1 MAITSE
7 LIGKLGGADIQTV
20 ELNIPVKSGNGF
32 QTLHTIQIDKPSFVA
47 VSLTHDDTN
56 SFKGTSGRAAICLS
70 GEGGIFYGANYGVSS
85 AAGNPLSVTATLD
98 AGAWQVK
105 ATSNF
110 SSANYTAQTLTI
122 CTVKL

>member
-20 ELNIPVKSGNGF
+20 ELNIPIKSGNGF

-56 SFKGTSGRAAICLS
+56 SFTGTSGRAAICLI
-70 GEGGIFYGANYGVSS
+70 GEGGVFYGANYGAST
-85 AAGNPLSVTATLD
+85 AAGNPLGVAVTLD

-105 ATSNF
+105 AISNTSGP
-110 SSANYTAQTLTI
+110 NYIAQTLTI
-122 CTVKL
+122 CTAEM

>member
-7 LIGKLGGADIQTV
+7 IIGKLGGADIQTV
-20 ELNIPVKSGNGF
+20 ELNIPIKSGNGF

-56 SFKGTSGRAAICLS
+56 SFKGTSGRAAICLT
-70 GEGGIFYGANYGVSS
+70 GEEEIFYGANYGVST
-85 AAGNPLSVTATLD
+85 AAGNPLGVTATLD

-105 ATSNF
+105 ATSNL
-110 SSANYTAQTLTI
+110 SSANYIAQTLTI
-122 CTVKL
+122 CTAEM

>member
-20 ELNIPVKSGNGF
+20 ELNIPIKSGKGF

-47 VSLTHDDTN
+47 VSLTHDNTN
-56 SFKGTSGRAAICLS
+56 SFKGTSGRAAICLT
-70 GEGGIFYGANYGVSS
+70 GEEEIFYGANYGVSS
-85 AAGNPLSVTATLD
+85 AAGNPLGVTATLD

-105 ATSNF
+105 AASNV
-110 SSANYTAQTLTI
+110 SSANYIAQTLTI
-122 CTVKL
+122 CTAEM

>member
-20 ELNIPVKSGNGF
+20 ELNIPIKSGKGF

-47 VSLTHDDTN
+47 VSLTHDNTN
-56 SFKGTSGRAAICLS
+56 SFKGTSGRAAICLT
-70 GEGGIFYGANYGVSS
+70 GEEEIFYGANYGVSS
-85 AAGNPLSVTATLD
+85 AAGNPLGVTATLD

-105 ATSNF
+105 ATSNV
-110 SSANYTAQTLTI
+110 SSANYIAQTLTI
-122 CTVKL
+122 CTAEM

>member
-7 LIGKLGGADIQTV
+7 LLGKLGGADIQTV
-20 ELNIPVKSGNGF
+20 ELNIPIESGSGF

-56 SFKGTSGRAAICLS
+56 SFTGTSGRAAICLS
-70 GEGGIFYGANYGVSS
+70 GEGEVFYGANYGVSN
-85 AAGNPLSVTATLD
+85 AAGDPLGVTATLD

-105 ATSNF
+105 AISNV
-110 SSANYTAQTLTI
+110 SRANYIAQTLTI
-122 CTVKL
+122 CTAEM